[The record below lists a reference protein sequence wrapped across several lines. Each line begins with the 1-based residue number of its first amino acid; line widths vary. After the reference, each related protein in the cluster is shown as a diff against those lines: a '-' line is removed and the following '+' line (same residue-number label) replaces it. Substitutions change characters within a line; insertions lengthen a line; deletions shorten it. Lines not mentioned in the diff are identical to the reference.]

1 MGSGT
6 GRFVIIL
13 LTAVVILVWMSVFMV
28 DERELAVKFRFG
40 EIVKSDYEPG
50 LHFKLPIVNNVR
62 KFDSRILTRNN
73 PTEEFL
79 TNEKKNLIVDFFIKW
94 RIEDVAQYY
103 RATGGDEM
111 IASDRLLEIIKDG
124 IRNEFARRTVQEV
137 VSAERSEIM
146 DSMLERG
153 GDMAQSLGIQVV
165 DVRVKRLDLP
175 EEVSE
180 SVFNRMREER
190 RRVAAQLRAE
200 GEEAAARI
208 RADADRQRT
217 VILAEAYR
225 DAEIMRGEGDAASA
239 DIYAQ
244 AYERN
249 PGFYAFYRS
258 MEAYDNSL
266 GTADDVLVLDP
277 DGEFFRFLSDK
288 AGE

>member
-1 MGSGT
+1 MT
-6 GRFVIIL
+6 GRGRFILIL
-13 LTAVVILVWMSVFMV
+13 LAAIVVTLWMSVFTV
-28 DERELAVKFRFG
+28 DERALAIKFRFG

-62 KFDSRILTRNN
+62 MFDSRILTRNN

-103 RATGGDEM
+103 RSTGGDEM
-111 IASDRLLEIIKDG
+111 VASERLLEIIKDG

-137 VSAERSEIM
+137 VSADRSEIM

-153 GDMAQSLGIQVV
+153 GNMAEQLGIQVV

-180 SVFNRMREER
+180 SVFNRMRQER
-190 RRVAAQLRAE
+190 GRVAAQLRAE
-200 GEEAAARI
+200 GEEAAERI
-208 RADADRQRT
+208 RADANRQRT

-239 DIYAQ
+239 EIYAE
-244 AYERN
+244 AYEPN
-249 PGFYAFYRS
+249 PEFYAFWRS
-258 MEAYDNSL
+258 MEAYENAL
-266 GTADDVLVLDP
+266 GTEDDVLVLDP

-288 AGE
+288 EGE

>member
-1 MGSGT
+1 MSGSG
-6 GRFVIIL
+6 RFAL
-13 LTAVVILVWMSVFMV
+13 LVVAALAITLWMSVFHV
-28 DERELAVKFRFG
+28 DERELAIKFRFG

-94 RIEDVAQYY
+94 RIEDASQYY
-103 RATGGDEM
+103 RTTGGEEM
-111 IASDRLLEIIKDG
+111 VASERLLEIIKDG

-137 VSAERSEIM
+137 VSADRSEIM

-153 GDMAQSLGIQVV
+153 GVIAGELGIQVI

-180 SVFNRMREER
+180 SVFNRMRQER
-190 RRVAAQLRAE
+190 GRVASQLRAE
-200 GEEAAARI
+200 GHEAAERI
-208 RADADRQRT
+208 RADANRRRT

-225 DAEIMRGEGDAASA
+225 DAEITRGEGDAKSA
-239 DIYAQ
+239 ETYAQ
-244 AYERN
+244 AYRRN
-249 PGFYAFYRS
+249 PGFYSFHRS
-258 MEAYDNSL
+258 MQAYDGAL
-266 GTADDVLVLDP
+266 GTDDDILVLDP
-277 DGEFFRFLSDK
+277 DGEFFRFLSRKD
-288 AGE
+288 GE